1 MPFDT
6 PEARGLQRAYTILD
20 VKAVRDA
27 ETRTIEGMASTP
39 TPDRVG
45 DIVDPMG
52 AIFKTP
58 MPLLWQHEHEQP
70 VGWVEF
76 AKPTRKGIPFK
87 ARIATPKDDWPQH
100 LKDRVNEAWVS
111 VRDKLVAAVSIGFR
125 SLETS
130 RLEDGGLQFNSWEW
144 IELSLVTVPANA
156 EATITNIKSID
167 REIRAAL
174 GTSDS
179 SGRSKPARVGA
190 PQKKRSVK
198 GDSQMT
204 TISER
209 ISALEAEETNL
220 KAQLKKF
227 DVENMDEADEE
238 RFEEIEADLEATRK
252 TLKRL
257 RVQEELTVEKSAKP
271 VGEAKSAKD
280 ASEARSRAPYMHNTV
295 KGPNDNIPAG
305 IPFARSVMCL
315 VAAGGNSYLASQIAE
330 KQYENDLRIKN
341 YLIGKA
347 AVPGAYTGD
356 SGGWAEDIAEAQTIG
371 TQFIDYLRPM
381 TIVDRLQGFR
391 RVPFN
396 VKVPRMTTGQS
407 GYWVGEAKPAPL
419 TSGVFDTV
427 TMGKTKVASISVLT
441 KEQIRFSNIAAET
454 TIRNDLAAGSVATLD
469 STFIGTGAAVA
480 NVSPAGLL
488 NGVSAQSTNGATAD
502 DVREDLA
509 NLYKLLSAANI
520 RLGGVAFVTTERLQK
535 AISLMRSSLGIAEFP
550 GADTTLDG
558 QQFLGSNHVGGGDL
572 IAISTPDIL
581 LADDGE
587 VSVEM
592 SDQASL
598 EMLDGSLEQDLTN
611 GTGSPTAGMVSMF
624 QTGAVAIK
632 VSRFINW
639 QKARSAAVQYV
650 GDATYLGVATA

>member
-1 MPFDT
+1 MSKVT
-6 PEARGLQRAYTILD
+6 RTAKAVERAYARFE
-20 VKAVRDA
+20 VKAMRDD
-27 ETRTIEGMASTP
+27 ERVIEGIATTP
-39 TPDRVG
+39 AADRVG
-45 DIVDPMG
+45 DIVEPLG
-52 AIFKTP
+52 AKFNLP
-58 MPLLWQHEHEQP
+58 LPLLWQHDHGQP
-70 VGWVEF
+70 IGHVEF
-76 AKPTRKGIPFK
+76 GEATKSGIKFR
-87 ARIATPKDDWPQH
+87 ARLVKVDEPGR
-100 LKDRVNEAWVS
+100 LKDRLDEAWQS
-111 VRDKLVAAVSIGFR
+111 IKSGLVRAVSIGFR
-125 SLETS
+125 GLEHS
-130 RLEDGGLQFNSWEW
+130 VMDDGGRRYREWEW
-144 IELSLVTVPANA
+144 LELSAVTIPANA
-156 EATITNIKSID
+156 EASISRIKSID
-167 REIRAAL
+167 RELRAAS
-174 GTSDS
+174 GTSPRVD
-179 SGRSKPARVGA
+179 GSKPARVGA
-190 PQKKRSVK
+190 SRKERSAK
-198 GDSQMT
+198 GDSPMT

-220 KAQLKKF
+220 KAQIKKF
-227 DVENMDEADEE
+227 DVENLDDADEE
-238 RFEEIEADLEATRK
+238 RFEELEADLESTRK

-257 RVQEELTVEKSAKP
+257 RVQEGLEVEKSAKP
-271 VGEAKSAKD
+271 VEVKD
-280 ASEARSRAPYMHNTV
+280 GKGGANARAPYQHTTV
-295 KGPNDNIPAG
+295 KGPNSNIPAG

-315 VAAGGNSYLASQIAE
+315 AAAGGNSFLASQIAE
-330 KQYENDLRIKN
+330 KQYSDDLRVKN
-341 YLIGKA
+341 YLMAKA
-347 AVPGAYTGD
+347 AVPGAYTDD

-371 TQFIDYLRPM
+371 SQFIDFLRPM
-381 TIVDRLQGFR
+381 TIVDRMSGFR

-454 TIRNDLAAGSVATLD
+454 TIRDDLAAGVVAELD
-469 STFIGTGAAVA
+469 STFIGTAAA
-480 NVSPAGLL
+480 SSGVSPAGLL
-488 NGVSAQSTNGATAD
+488 NGVSAQSSAGDAAD
-502 DVREDLA
+502 DLRTDLA

-520 RLGGVAFVTTERLQK
+520 DLDGVAFVTTGRLKK

-550 GADTTLDG
+550 GADSGTLDS
-558 QQFLGSNHVGGGDL
+558 QPFIGSNHVGGGDL
-572 IAISTPDIL
+572 IAISTRDIL

-587 VSVEM
+587 VMVEM

-639 QKARSAAVQYV
+639 QKARSAAVQFV